1 MFAINIGLV
10 ILGIVIPIGMVIF
23 WSKVAKILHTQL
35 KNKSHDTILNGNTS
49 YKFTEWAYHHK
60 SKFNIFIICIISII
74 EFLALI
80 PF

>member
-10 ILGIVIPIGMVIF
+10 ILGIAIPIGMVIF
-23 WSKVAKILHTQL
+23 WSRVAKILDTHL
-35 KNKSHDTILNGNTS
+35 ENKSHDIILNWNTS
-49 YKFTEWAYHHK
+49 YKFIEWTYHHK
-60 SKFNIFIICIISII
+60 SKFNIFMISLVSII